1 MFNEREILLMNKKLL
16 VAAVAG
22 ALALP
27 GAALAQSSVT
37 MSGLFKMSWGQV
49 KIGSPIPARAGT
61 HTSQT
66 RMTDDSSRIVFN
78 VVEDL
83 GGGLRAIGQID
94 MRLAPDN
101 GVDSGPSGNSHV
113 GLQSKSWGRIFM
125 GRQDLHY
132 FNTESNILVRGDLKS
147 APWAITSGTYLG
159 APIANT
165 TRTPNVIH
173 YTTPNWGGFTVI
185 AAYSTNPV
193 TATGNEADIGSA
205 VRKGRGWHLQ
215 PNFAGKNWQVGYSYW
230 SAKPDASLADQRA
243 DRLYGSYTWGGLKV
257 GLVWDKS
264 KARNAGGVE
273 IANRTAWSIPI
284 GYRFGPHNI
293 DGHYSKARNDKSAA
307 AAGLNTGAKMW
318 AIAYGY
324 DLSKRTS
331 VALTYAQIKNE
342 AAAAYNLFT
351 STSAAIGTA
360 DAAIFA
366 GEDPRILTMTLRHA
380 F

>member
-1 MFNEREILLMNKKLL
+1 MFNEREIHLMNKKLM

-37 MSGLFKMSWGQV
+37 MSGLFKMSWGQL
-49 KIGSPIPARAGT
+49 KIGSPSALRAGT

-83 GGGLRAIGQID
+83 GGGLRAIGQFD

-147 APWAITSGTYLG
+147 APWALTSGTYLG

-185 AAYSTNPV
+185 AAYSSNPL
-193 TATGNEADIGSA
+193 AASEADIGSA
-205 VRKGRGWHLQ
+205 VRKGSGWNIQ

-230 SAKPDASLADQRA
+230 KAKPDASLADQRA

-264 KARNAGGVE
+264 KLRNAGGVE
-273 IANRTAWSIPI
+273 IANRTAWSIPV

-293 DGHYSKARNDKSAA
+293 DGHYTKARSDKSAPGSA
-307 AAGLNTGAKMW
+307 LGSTGAKMW

-331 VALTYAQIKNE
+331 VGLTYAQIKNE
-342 AAAAYNLFT
+342 ANAAYNLFT
-351 STSAAIGTA
+351 SASAAIGTT
-360 DAAIFA
+360 DAGIFA